1 MTARQDTPA
10 LGSNVV
16 SVFRR
21 RPVADGEPE
30 IKVSMAPASTTGGSV
45 EAAVKSALDLT
56 GKTKVWFMLGAGN
69 AGKGVEVR
77 WLIGRMQEQGRQAIL
92 AALDPGNRS
101 LATWF
106 EGVEQPPCESAA
118 GFDADQHDKALKR
131 RVPSGSRD
139 RADIQSHSA
148 TASRSPTRQHRTP
161 PDHGVTQIPA

>member
-77 WLIGRMQEQGRQAIL
+77 WLVNQ
-92 AALDPGNRS
+92 
-101 LATWF
+101 
-106 EGVEQPPCESAA
+106 
-118 GFDADQHDKALKR
+118 R
-131 RVPSGSRD
+131 RGSTL
-139 RADIQSHSA
+139 IS
-148 TASRSPTRQHRTP
+148 TTRH
-161 PDHGVTQIPA
+161 